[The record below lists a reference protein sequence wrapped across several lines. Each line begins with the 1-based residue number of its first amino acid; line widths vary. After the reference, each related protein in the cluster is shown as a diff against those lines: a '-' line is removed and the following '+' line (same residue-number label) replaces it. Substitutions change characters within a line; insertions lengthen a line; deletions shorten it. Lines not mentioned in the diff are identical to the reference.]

1 MWVWSLGW
9 DDLLEEEVATHSS
22 ITARK
27 IPWREEPGGLQS
39 HKESDRTEWLSTH
52 AHLDKC
58 NHHCSQQTVLFYKP
72 NDPLMSLRPSLLHPL
87 LSLTLGSLLSLLYL
101 YNFVIWRMWY
111 KRNHGVWHLGISF
124 FFSFNIMPLR
134 SIQIFACINISL
146 LFYCLVVAHY
156 VDASEFAQSFI
167 HWKMFWLLPIYLL
180 LGLKLLGTLVY
191 RFLCEQKFSFSSDK
205 SSRVQFLSH
214 VVILIVCLVLLET
227 VKLFSRVA
235 VPFDIPTRMHKRSSF
250 STSIPALGLP
260 LFFILAVLWGLP
272 S

>member
-1 MWVWSLGW
+1 
-9 DDLLEEEVATHSS
+9 
-22 ITARK
+22 
-27 IPWREEPGGLQS
+27 
-39 HKESDRTEWLSTH
+39 
-52 AHLDKC
+52 
-58 NHHCSQQTVLFYKP
+58 
-72 NDPLMSLRPSLLHPL
+72 
-87 LSLTLGSLLSLLYL
+87 
-101 YNFVIWRMWY
+101 MWY

-124 FFSFNIMPLR
+124 FFFSFSIMPLR

-146 LFYCLVVAHY
+146 LFYCLVLAHY
-156 VDASEFAQSFI
+156 VDVSEFAQSFI

-191 RFLCEQKFSFSSDK
+191 RFLCEHKFSFSSDK
-205 SSRVQFLSH
+205 CSRVQFLSH
-214 VVILIVCLVLLET
+214 VCLVLLET

-235 VPFDIPTRMHKRSSF
+235 VPFDIPTRMQKRSSV

>member
-27 IPWREEPGGLQS
+27 IPWREEPGGLQN

-52 AHLDKC
+52 AHIDKC

-124 FFSFNIMPLR
+124 FFFIQYNALEVYPNFCMYQYFIAFLLFSSSPLR
-134 SIQIFACINISL
+134 GCIRVCSVIYSL
-146 LFYCLVVAHY
+146 KDVLVVANI
-156 VDASEFAQSFI
+156 FAIRTKALRNISVQVFVWTEVFI
-167 HWKMFWLLPIYLL
+167 
-180 LGLKLLGTLVY
+180 
-191 RFLCEQKFSFSSDK
+191 FL
-205 SSRVQFLSH
+205 R
-214 VVILIVCLVLLET
+214 
-227 VKLFSRVA
+227 
-235 VPFDIPTRMHKRSSF
+235 
-250 STSIPALGLP
+250 
-260 LFFILAVLWGLP
+260 
-272 S
+272 